1 MAGRRHVIPD
11 DVKAL
16 AIPILAHRISLSGD
30 AFAKGLT
37 EHDVLSSI
45 LASVAVP
52 KA

>member
-1 MAGRRHVIPD
+1 MAGRNHVLPD

-30 AFAKGLT
+30 AFAKGMT
-37 EHDVLSSI
+37 ERDVLSSI
-45 LASVAVP
+45 LSTVAVP